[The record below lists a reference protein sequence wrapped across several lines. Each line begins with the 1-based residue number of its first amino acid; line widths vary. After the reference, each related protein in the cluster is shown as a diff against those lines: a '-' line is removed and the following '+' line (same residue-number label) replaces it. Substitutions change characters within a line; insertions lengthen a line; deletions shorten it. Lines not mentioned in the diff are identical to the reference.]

1 MSEDLVFQFFL
12 FRAVCRVV
20 FAVSL
25 IQLEASR
32 NSVPT
37 RSVSEGDRSEHVT
50 QLGQLRRTSD
60 SDRVGPAKYGRPA
73 LALALADA
81 AGW

>member
-1 MSEDLVFQFFL
+1 VFRIERFVVF
-12 FRAVCRVV
+12 V

-37 RSVSEGDRSEHVT
+37 RSVSEGDRSEYVK
-50 QLGQLRRTSD
+50 QPVQLRRTSD
-60 SDRVGPAKYGRPA
+60 SDRVGPANYGQP
-73 LALALADA
+73 ALALADA